1 MARNGFSASEPW
13 GRREAACCLCQGLFY
28 REEPRQRT
36 LWESLE
42 LLGRHIQTSAHTCG
56 PHQTHE
62 DRLWPENNGTW
73 GSPDKVVTIF
83 IEPPR
88 VRHPVAS
95 GHVSPTCFPSS
106 PLGPSSLNSI
116 LSWIVFLC
124 PHRDVSDH
132 STQITL
138 CHESESTISLSPDHE
153 ATCQWFAPFS
163 ADIQLRTSKAG
174 LCTVALPSN
183 SVPKGLKSWP
193 LLQCFWDVMSA
204 HCTAWPWIQF
214 HAKPEFVSIFFQ
226 SSVLSHPNCA
236 SSQIIMWM
244 LKQERGMIDIMFK
257 INQFFPSRLPQYQ
270 NQCVSLCVCTFLSVL
285 KYQVLHLKTY
295 CTVSLQ
301 LLSKDNYFC
310 YWCEGVDIVQC
321 FKSNLLVSLIDRAN
335 MRCS

>member
-28 REEPRQRT
+28 PEEPRQRT

-138 CHESESTISLSPDHE
+138 SWKWINHFLVPRSWGHLPMICTVFSWYSVENQQSRIVHCGI
-153 ATCQWFAPFS
+153 AKQFS
-163 ADIQLRTSKAG
+163 AKRPEKLASAAVFLGRDVSTLYSLTLDSVSCKTRVCFYFLPKLR
-174 LCTVALPSN
+174 
-183 SVPKGLKSWP
+183 P
-193 LLQCFWDVMSA
+193 L
-204 HCTAWPWIQF
+204 
-214 HAKPEFVSIFFQ
+214 
-226 SSVLSHPNCA
+226 SS
-236 SSQIIMWM
+236 
-244 LKQERGMIDIMFK
+244 
-257 INQFFPSRLPQYQ
+257 
-270 NQCVSLCVCTFLSVL
+270 
-285 KYQVLHLKTY
+285 
-295 CTVSLQ
+295 
-301 LLSKDNYFC
+301 
-310 YWCEGVDIVQC
+310 
-321 FKSNLLVSLIDRAN
+321 
-335 MRCS
+335 